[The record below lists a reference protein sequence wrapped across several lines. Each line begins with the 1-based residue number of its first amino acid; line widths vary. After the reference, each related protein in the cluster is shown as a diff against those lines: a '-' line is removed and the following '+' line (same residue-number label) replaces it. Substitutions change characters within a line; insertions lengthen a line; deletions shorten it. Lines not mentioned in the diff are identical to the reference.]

1 MLFGFKNVPPT
12 YQRTI
17 RLVFKDYFE
26 IFIKLFMDDFD
37 VFNNLDTHLTKL

>member
-12 YQRTI
+12 YHQTMK
-17 RLVFKDYFE
+17 LAFKDYFG